1 MKRINLIYLT
11 CLFRHSQ
18 TVSSLFFIFFN
29 LKNYSTSLF
38 SGMLE
43 KAFPSSPLNFTA
55 CSRSFSSPTRY
66 SCSYTIKFPR
76 VSAKFS
82 RISHFYPIQLILYAP
97 GKPTIQ
103 PEVFSTCFLL
113 EVRESTFQIAI
124 YSFKR
129 SIPPVSPS
137 NFSFYLLIE
146 NISSLVLPENIF
158 VHKKKTFLIRTN
170 IFI

>member
-1 MKRINLIYLT
+1 
-11 CLFRHSQ
+11 
-18 TVSSLFFIFFN
+18 
-29 LKNYSTSLF
+29 
-38 SGMLE
+38 MLE
-43 KAFPSSPLNFTA
+43 KAFPPSPLNFTA
-55 CSRSFSSPTRY
+55 CSQSFSSPTRY

-82 RISHFYPIQLILYAP
+82 RISHFYPMQLILYAP

-170 IFI
+170 IFIYNEIIYNEHEFFCFCFKYYH

>member
-1 MKRINLIYLT
+1 
-11 CLFRHSQ
+11 
-18 TVSSLFFIFFN
+18 
-29 LKNYSTSLF
+29 
-38 SGMLE
+38 MLE
-43 KAFPSSPLNFTA
+43 KAFLPPSLNFTA
-55 CSRSFSSPTRY
+55 CSRSFSSPIRY

-82 RISHFYPIQLILYAP
+82 RISHFSPMQLISYAL
-97 GKPTIQ
+97 GKCTIQ

-146 NISSLVLPENIF
+146 NTSIAFRKYICS
-158 VHKKKTFLIRTN
+158 
-170 IFI
+170 

>member
-1 MKRINLIYLT
+1 M
-11 CLFRHSQ
+11 
-18 TVSSLFFIFFN
+18 
-29 LKNYSTSLF
+29 
-38 SGMLE
+38 
-43 KAFPSSPLNFTA
+43 
-55 CSRSFSSPTRY
+55 
-66 SCSYTIKFPR
+66 
-76 VSAKFS
+76 
-82 RISHFYPIQLILYAP
+82 QLILYAP

-146 NISSLVLPENIF
+146 NISSASRKYICSQKKNLLNSNEYIYLEIIYNEHEFFFVFVLNIIIKYYLYIYIYF
-158 VHKKKTFLIRTN
+158 
-170 IFI
+170 IFIIIGDTLG

>member
-1 MKRINLIYLT
+1 
-11 CLFRHSQ
+11 
-18 TVSSLFFIFFN
+18 
-29 LKNYSTSLF
+29 
-38 SGMLE
+38 MLE

-158 VHKKKTFLIRTN
+158 VHKKKNLLNSNEYIYLEIIYNEHEF
-170 IFI
+170 FCFCFKYYH